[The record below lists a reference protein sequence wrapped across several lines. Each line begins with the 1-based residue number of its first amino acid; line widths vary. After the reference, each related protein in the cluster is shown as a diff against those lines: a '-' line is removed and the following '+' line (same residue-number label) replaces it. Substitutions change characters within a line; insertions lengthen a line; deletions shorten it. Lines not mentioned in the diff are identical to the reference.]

1 MIQSDRADV
10 LLARILRG
18 MRLTPSRCALWAA
31 DLPFQ
36 IP

>member
-1 MIQSDRADV
+1 MIQSDRAVV
-10 LLARILRG
+10 LLARILHG
-18 MRLTPSRCALWAA
+18 KPLTPSRCALWAA